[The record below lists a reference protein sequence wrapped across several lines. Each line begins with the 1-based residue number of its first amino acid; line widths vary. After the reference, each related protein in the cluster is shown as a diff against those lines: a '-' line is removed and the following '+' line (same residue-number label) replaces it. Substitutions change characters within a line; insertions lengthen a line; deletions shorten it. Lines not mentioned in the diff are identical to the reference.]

1 MKNKKQNFNKKN
13 ETKDYNKE
21 IKKIAEQELAEHK
34 IANAQLLL
42 EVQQDKLN
50 SDQKIQQLQERII
63 QEHTNTLNRLQA
75 NIVPKRLPMNNSQ
88 PQYNG

>member
-1 MKNKKQNFNKKN
+1 M
-13 ETKDYNKE
+13 
-21 IKKIAEQELAEHK
+21 AEQELAELK

-63 QEHTNTLNRLQA
+63 QEQTNKH
-75 NIVPKRLPMNNSQ
+75 IK
-88 PQYNG
+88 